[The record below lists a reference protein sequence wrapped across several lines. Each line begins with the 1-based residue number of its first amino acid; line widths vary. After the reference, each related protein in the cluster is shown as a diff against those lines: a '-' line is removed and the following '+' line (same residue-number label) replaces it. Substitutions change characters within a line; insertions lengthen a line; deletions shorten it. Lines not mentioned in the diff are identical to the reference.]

1 VRNLV
6 DERPTLD
13 LHGGPAFART
23 FVDREDLQGCR
34 VLDIGC
40 GFGWFELVA
49 LDEHAKQI
57 AAIEPTSRDLAT
69 AQTHITDP
77 RVTFHV
83 ASATALPFDDSS
95 FDTVVCWEV
104 LEHLPLRSEPQ
115 AFAEI
120 ARVLAPDGVLYLST
134 PSADLRSRVTDP
146 AWWLT
151 NHRHYT
157 PERLRELALGAG
169 LSVER
174 LIAKGGWWQIAAMTD
189 LYVAKWIFRRRP
201 FAEDALNRRVNRE
214 WSSSGGFT
222 NLYLKAAR
230 ASGVPSRS

>member
-13 LHGGPAFART
+13 LHGGPGFART
-23 FVDREDLQGCR
+23 FVDPDHIQGCR

-49 LDEHAKQI
+49 LDEEVEEI
-57 AAIEPTSRDLAT
+57 AAIEPSSRDLAT
-69 AQTHITDP
+69 AQAHITDP
-77 RVTFHV
+77 RVTFQV
-83 ASATALPFDDSS
+83 ASATALPFDDCS

-104 LEHLPLRSEPQ
+104 LEHLPVGTEPQ
-115 AFAEI
+115 ALAEI

-151 NHRHYT
+151 RHRHYT
-157 PERLRELALGAG
+157 PDRLRELALGAG

-174 LIAKGGWWQIAAMTD
+174 LMAKGGWWQIAAMTN

-201 FAEDALNRRVNRE
+201 FAEHALNRRVDRE
-214 WSSSGGFT
+214 WRNSGGFT
-222 NLYLKAAR
+222 NLYLRAAK
-230 ASGVPSRS
+230 V

>member
-13 LHGGPAFART
+13 LHGGSAFART
-23 FVDREDLQGCR
+23 FVEAADIQGCR

-49 LDEHAKQI
+49 LHADAKEVV
-57 AAIEPTSRDLAT
+57 AIEPSSRDLAT
-69 AQTHITDP
+69 AQAHIPDP
-77 RVTFHV
+77 RVKFRV
-83 ASATALPFDDSS
+83 ASATSLPFDDCS

-104 LEHLPLRSEPQ
+104 LEHLPLGGEPQ

-120 ARVLAPDGVLYLST
+120 ARVLARNGVLYLST
-134 PSADLRSRVTDP
+134 PSADLRSRATDP

-151 NHRHYT
+151 SHRHYT
-157 PERLRELALGAG
+157 AERLRELAVGAG

-174 LIAKGGWWQIAAMTD
+174 LIAKGGWWQIAAMTN

-201 FAEDALNRRVNRE
+201 FAEHALNRRVDRE
-214 WSSSGGFT
+214 WRNRCGFT
-222 NLYLKAAR
+222 NLYLRAAK
-230 ASGVPSRS
+230 V